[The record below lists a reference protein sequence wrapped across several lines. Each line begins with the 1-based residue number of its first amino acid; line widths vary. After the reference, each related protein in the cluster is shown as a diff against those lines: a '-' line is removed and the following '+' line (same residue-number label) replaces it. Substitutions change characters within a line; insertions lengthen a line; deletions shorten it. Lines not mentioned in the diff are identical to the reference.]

1 MDVVAPICPKC
12 GERMRVIDY
21 SSRTDGDVVVADAIC
36 ENCLYV
42 KSVSFVV
49 VRKGEK

>member
-1 MDVVAPICPKC
+1 
-12 GERMRVIDY
+12 MRVIEY
-21 SSRTDGDVVVADAIC
+21 SSRTDNDVVVADAIC